1 MTTLMT
7 NPRFTLTQAQT
18 DELRK
23 LWQPLRNLVEPS
35 KDTLVTLKL
44 SRRAA
49 VFSRRQ
55 LYMIAATM
63 VNLGVGEV
71 PGVSITISNTDP
83 RCFKVYNRPAICYM
97 DFHNIGR

>member
-1 MTTLMT
+1 MTTSTT
-7 NPRFTLTQAQT
+7 NPRFNLTQDQN
-18 DELRK
+18 DELRR

-35 KDTLVTLKL
+35 KDTLVTRKL
-44 SRRAA
+44 SLRAA

-71 PGVSITISNTDP
+71 PDWVHEFLDREP
-83 RCFKVYNRPAICYM
+83 ELV
-97 DFHNIGR
+97 D

>member
-18 DELRK
+18 DELRR

-63 VNLGVGEV
+63 VNLGVGEI
-71 PGVSITISNTDP
+71 PEWLHEMLEEETLENS
-83 RCFKVYNRPAICYM
+83 
-97 DFHNIGR
+97 

>member
-63 VNLGVGEV
+63 VNLGVGEI
-71 PGVSITISNTDP
+71 PEWLHEMLEEETLENS
-83 RCFKVYNRPAICYM
+83 
-97 DFHNIGR
+97 

>member
-7 NPRFTLTQAQT
+7 NPRFLLSQDQT
-18 DELRK
+18 DELRR

-71 PGVSITISNTDP
+71 PDWVHELLDREP
-83 RCFKVYNRPAICYM
+83 ERVE
-97 DFHNIGR
+97 

>member
-71 PGVSITISNTDP
+71 PDWVHELLDREP
-83 RCFKVYNRPAICYM
+83 ERVE
-97 DFHNIGR
+97 

>member
-18 DELRK
+18 DELRR

-63 VNLGVGEV
+63 VNLGVGEI
-71 PGVSITISNTDP
+71 PEWLHEMLDEETLE
-83 RCFKVYNRPAICYM
+83 YY
-97 DFHNIGR
+97 

>member
-18 DELRK
+18 DELRR

-63 VNLGVGEV
+63 VNLGVGEI
-71 PGVSITISNTDP
+71 PEWLHEMLDEETLENS
-83 RCFKVYNRPAICYM
+83 
-97 DFHNIGR
+97 

>member
-7 NPRFTLTQAQT
+7 NPRFTLTQDQT
-18 DELRK
+18 DELRR

-63 VNLGVGEV
+63 VNLGVGKV
-71 PGVSITISNTDP
+71 PDWVHEFLDREP
-83 RCFKVYNRPAICYM
+83 ERVE
-97 DFHNIGR
+97 

>member
-63 VNLGVGEV
+63 VNLGVGEI
-71 PGVSITISNTDP
+71 PEWLHEMLDEETLENS
-83 RCFKVYNRPAICYM
+83 
-97 DFHNIGR
+97 

>member
-7 NPRFTLTQAQT
+7 NPRFTLTQDQT
-18 DELRK
+18 DELRR

-49 VFSRRQ
+49 VVSRRQ

-71 PGVSITISNTDP
+71 PDWVHEFLDREP
-83 RCFKVYNRPAICYM
+83 ELV
-97 DFHNIGR
+97 D

>member
-7 NPRFTLTQAQT
+7 NPRFTLTQDQT
-18 DELRK
+18 DELRR

-55 LYMIAATM
+55 LYMIAAPM

-71 PGVSITISNTDP
+71 PDWVHEFLDREP
-83 RCFKVYNRPAICYM
+83 ELV
-97 DFHNIGR
+97 D